1 MTTSR
6 YLFSNE
12 DPQSSSEEGEV
23 LPQTGVPSVLR
34 WSPIPEGEFSDWVA
48 WLHERVSS
56 RRSRSKTKPRYVP
69 PRKSQ
74 DEKRQTKA
82 AYMRAYRLR
91 LSKKKA
97 ALRAAIMS
105 PDWDPKQR
113 AGKRRRRSP
122 FRGARRRS

>member
-1 MTTSR
+1 MEQSR

-12 DPQSSSEEGEV
+12 PAQPSSEEGGG

-56 RRSRSKTKPRYVP
+56 RRSRSKTKPRHVP
-69 PRKSQ
+69 AKKTL
-74 DEKRQTKA
+74 DDKRATKA
-82 AYMRAYRLR
+82 AYMRRYRDR

-97 ALRAAIMS
+97 ALKAAIMS
-105 PDWDPKQR
+105 SDWVPGR
-113 AGKRRRRSP
+113 AGKARRRRP
-122 FRGARRRS
+122 FRGGRRRS

>member
-1 MTTSR
+1 MATHGF
-6 YLFSNE
+6 LFSNE
-12 DPQSSSEEGEV
+12 TPESSSEEGEG

-34 WSPIPEGEFSDWVA
+34 WSPIPEGDFSDWVA

-56 RRSRSKTKPRYVP
+56 RRSRSKAKPRYVP
-69 PRKSQ
+69 PRKTK

-97 ALRAAIMS
+97 RI
-105 PDWDPKQR
+105 
-113 AGKRRRRSP
+113 
-122 FRGARRRS
+122 